1 MVTAT
6 TIFYRRPI
14 LQPSPMG
21 PPILLQIGWNTC
33 LLRRYNVIRER
44 TEDGVTLTI
53 NKLAID
59 KLRFTK
65 KKYCCWIFLM
75 FGRSCLEYVL
85 QSIFTMMRTTSSSS
99 TMSTILCVGTVRQRR
114 ILSQGITKSP
124 IAPLEDCEGFDGNYT
139 DG

>member
-59 KLRFTK
+59 KWRFTK
-65 KKYCCWIFLM
+65 KNYPCWIFLM

-99 TMSTILCVGTVRQRR
+99 TMSTILCMGTVRQRR